1 MSNDRSPSSAPSST
15 ESNQRDPS
23 RAPGR
28 PSLGRFLWPAIVI
41 AVVVGGL
48 VWWGQSPEEGPFE
61 GNRAPRFE
69 LMDRQGQM
77 VHSAEFAGKPLFIN
91 FWATWCEPCRYEMPE
106 IQAVYDEW
114 GGAFEVIAVSDEP
127 LPTIERY
134 IDSYGYTFPVY
145 VDADRSMHQD
155 YLIRAMPT
163 SVFVDARGI
172 IRAVHLGQL
181 TREQIEAYLARIVP
195 QAARP

>member
-1 MSNDRSPSSAPSST
+1 
-15 ESNQRDPS
+15 
-23 RAPGR
+23 
-28 PSLGRFLWPAIVI
+28 
-41 AVVVGGL
+41 
-48 VWWGQSPEEGPFE
+48 
-61 GNRAPRFE
+61 
-69 LMDRQGQM
+69 MDRQGQL

-145 VDADRSMHQD
+145 VDADLEHASRLPD
-155 YLIRAMPT
+155 PG
-163 SVFVDARGI
+163 DADERVCRRGGI
-172 IRAVHLGQL
+172 ILGGAFGQL